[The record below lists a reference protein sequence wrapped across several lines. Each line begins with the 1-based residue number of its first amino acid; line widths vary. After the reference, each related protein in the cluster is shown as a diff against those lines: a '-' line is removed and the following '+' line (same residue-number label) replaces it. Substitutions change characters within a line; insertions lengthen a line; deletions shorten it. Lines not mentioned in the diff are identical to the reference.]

1 MSDIKFADSYEFNM
15 EKIHEMLISH
25 IINNE
30 NFSYFCKED
39 EERMNALSERLNN
52 IMALDVGFKKEFIS
66 DLRITT
72 DYVSINSF
80 ENGLRIGLSLLKSLL
95 TAEMPEIH
103 IVHHIP
109 SEIEKKYTPVQQQSE
124 LNPKFL
130 EYTEKILPYLTDEQ
144 KYQLQ
149 GRMEFFLDENIK
161 KHLNLF

>member
-1 MSDIKFADSYEFNM
+1 MSEIKFADSYEFNM

-25 IINNE
+25 ILNNE
-30 NFSYFCKED
+30 NFNYFCKED

-52 IMALDVGFKKEFIS
+52 IMALDVAFKKGFIS
-66 DLRITT
+66 DLSITM

-95 TAEMPEIH
+95 TAEIPEIH

-109 SEIEKKYTPVQQQSE
+109 SETEKRYTPVQQQSE
-124 LNPKFL
+124 FNPKFL

-144 KYQLQ
+144 KFQLQ
-149 GRMEFFLDENIK
+149 GRMEFFLDKNIK
-161 KHLNLF
+161 EHLDLF